1 MACLSSDTVRL
12 LYTWM
17 LSHLDINGNFY
28 ADPIMVNNLVFT
40 RLGHSIK
47 IISSALDE
55 LAEKGLI
62 VRYQVNGERYLKYPD
77 FFDKQPKLLPFR
89 EGVSEIPDLTEGTPL
104 IESNLNIIES
114 NINVETTLTEKSL
127 KNNSRVNSEL
137 KKERQES
144 FLLFYKAYPR
154 KVNKREAFDRW
165 IKANLP
171 DMEVILRAIED
182 QKKSEQW
189 MEEDGKYIP
198 HPSTWINKERWNDE
212 LKPHGGNNNGQ
223 RSGKPT
229 REPGIPKEYRSDL
242 QPEPRPEDVK
252 RVKGIVAGFVKR
264 TEIPADTS

>member
-28 ADPIMVNNLVFT
+28 ADPVMVNNLVFT

-47 IISSALDE
+47 VISSALDE

-89 EGVSEIPDLTEGTPL
+89 EGVSEIPNLTESASL
-104 IESNLNIIES
+104 IESNINIIES
-114 NINVETTLTEKSL
+114 NINGETTLTEKSL

-137 KKERQES
+137 KKERHES

-154 KVNKREAFDRW
+154 KVNRREALDRW
-165 IKANLP
+165 NKANLP
-171 DMEVILRAIED
+171 DISVILKAIED

-212 LKPHGGNNNGQ
+212 LKPYNPKRNIQKDG
-223 RSGKPT
+223 RSLRD
-229 REPGIPKEYRSDL
+229 REIDAETDRINERYEKSKIL
-242 QPEPRPEDVK
+242 K
-252 RVKGIVAGFVKR
+252 
-264 TEIPADTS
+264 TTTSHDAP